1 MDTLISYSNQAEKLE
16 HGIWNHSELEQ
27 IAILAG
33 DSDLN
38 LKEQE
43 RKNKLSLSHVPYP

>member
-27 IAILAG
+27 IAIVAG

-38 LKEQE
+38 LKE
-43 RKNKLSLSHVPYP
+43 